1 MMQGSTK
8 TFASHCDGDAGNIER
23 GMSAEDARYA
33 AMRKFGNVTLV
44 KEIHARCGVLCGSSS
59 RCRILRLA
67 SVAFTVL
74 VTGTLSIAGPVRR
87 ALHID
92 PANCSANNSSQ
103 LRLVLDLFR
112 PFQCDRGH
120 PLGGNP
126 HAD

>member
-1 MMQGSTK
+1 MSRRKRMMQGLDEDIREHIAMETQE
-8 TFASHCDGDAGNIER
+8 NIER

-44 KEIHARCGVLCGSSS
+44 KENTRAVWSIVWIKQSLQDPFV
-59 RCRILRLA
+59 LA

-92 PANCSANNSSQ
+92 RANL
-103 LRLVLDLFR
+103 LRE
-112 PFQCDRGH
+112 Q
-120 PLGGNP
+120 
-126 HAD
+126 